1 MGFFA
6 ATEGFSSGDEGGL
19 SRPSRVFCEERSLPA
34 VGRAGRRGKAFIV
47 GFSDARPSKRL
58 EREVVARTR
67 NICGVVEWGTVPYA
81 QACAWQAELV
91 ARRKAGEIPDLLILC
106 QHPPVI
112 TLGRNARRENLL
124 LPEEE
129 LARRGVEVHAT
140 NRGGD
145 VTFHGPGQLVGYPI
159 IDLSGWRKDVVAYV
173 RALEEVLIRTASELG
188 VEAGRKAA
196 PRQKRQLYTGVWVG
210 EEKLAAIG
218 VHISRW
224 VTSHG
229 FALNVATDVS
239 YFDLIVPCGIADKGV
254 ASLACLLK
262 SALTA
267 PSSAHGPVLPV
278 PSRVEGRSRR
288 ERGRGIPLAPTGGSP
303 STSLPS
309 TLLGTGSGQA
319 GQGSRWPERNRDST
333 LMAAVKPAVAKHF
346 GEVFDRT
353 MEIVEPDQWEAW
365 LGAQSAAVS

>member
-1 MGFFA
+1 M
-6 ATEGFSSGDEGGL
+6 
-19 SRPSRVFCEERSLPA
+19 EE
-34 VGRAGRRGKAFIV
+34 K
-47 GFSDARPSKRL
+47 K
-58 EREVVARTR
+58 
-67 NICGVVEWGTVPYA
+67 ICGVVEWGTVPYV
-81 QACAWQAELV
+81 QTCARQAELV

-129 LARRGVEVHAT
+129 LARRGVEVHAS

-173 RALEEVLIRTASELG
+173 RALEEVLIRTASTVG

-196 PRQKRQLYTGVWVG
+196 PQQKRQFYTGVWVG

-229 FALNVATDVS
+229 FALNVTTDVS
-239 YFDLIVPCGIADKGV
+239 YFDLIVPCGISDKSV
-254 ASLACLLK
+254 TSL
-262 SALTA
+262 
-267 PSSAHGPVLPV
+267 
-278 PSRVEGRSRR
+278 
-288 ERGRGIPLAPTGGSP
+288 ERLCEPGGGGP
-303 STSLPS
+303 STPLR
-309 TLLGTGSGQA
+309 TGRWA
-319 GQGSRWPERNRDST
+319 GQKGTE
-333 LMAAVKPAVAKHF
+333 LMDQAKAAVVESF

-365 LGAQSAAVS
+365 LGAQPAATS

>member
-1 MGFFA
+1 M
-6 ATEGFSSGDEGGL
+6 
-19 SRPSRVFCEERSLPA
+19 EE
-34 VGRAGRRGKAFIV
+34 K
-47 GFSDARPSKRL
+47 K
-58 EREVVARTR
+58 
-67 NICGVVEWGTVPYA
+67 ICGVVEWGVVPYA

-91 ARRKAGEIPDLLILC
+91 ARRKAGEISDLLILC

-124 LPEEE
+124 LSEEE
-129 LARRGVEVHAT
+129 LARRGVEVHT
-140 NRGGD
+140 SNRGGD

-196 PRQKRQLYTGVWVG
+196 PQQKRQFYTGVWVG

-229 FALNVATDVS
+229 FALNVTTDVS

-254 ASLACLLK
+254 
-262 SALTA
+262 
-267 PSSAHGPVLPV
+267 
-278 PSRVEGRSRR
+278 
-288 ERGRGIPLAPTGGSP
+288 
-303 STSLPS
+303 TSLERLCEPS
-309 TLLGTGSGQA
+309 GMPRPHPLRFRSGQA
-319 GQGSRWPERNRDST
+319 GQGSRGAGQKGTE
-333 LMAAVKPAVAKHF
+333 LMEQVKAAVVESF
-346 GEVFDRT
+346 GEVFGRT

-365 LGAQSAAVS
+365 LGAQPAAAS

>member
-1 MGFFA
+1 M
-6 ATEGFSSGDEGGL
+6 
-19 SRPSRVFCEERSLPA
+19 VEE
-34 VGRAGRRGKAFIV
+34 K
-47 GFSDARPSKRL
+47 
-58 EREVVARTR
+58 

-91 ARRKAGEIPDLLILC
+91 ARRKAGEIPDLLIFC

-129 LARRGVEVHAT
+129 LARRGVEVHAS

-173 RALEEVLIRTASELG
+173 RALEEVLIRTAREFG
-188 VEAGRKAA
+188 IEAGRKAA
-196 PRQKRQLYTGVWVG
+196 PRQKRQFYTGVWVG

-224 VTSHG
+224 ITSHG
-229 FALNVATDVS
+229 FALNVATDLG
-239 YFDLIVPCGIADKGV
+239 YFDLIVPCGISDKGV
-254 ASLACLLK
+254 
-262 SALTA
+262 
-267 PSSAHGPVLPV
+267 
-278 PSRVEGRSRR
+278 
-288 ERGRGIPLAPTGGSP
+288 
-303 STSLPS
+303 TSLVRLCEP
-309 TLLGTGSGQA
+309 GGGGRWA
-319 GQGSRWPERNRDST
+319 GQKGTE
-333 LMAAVKPAVAKHF
+333 LMDRAKAAVVESF

-365 LGAQSAAVS
+365 LGAQPAAAS

>member
-1 MGFFA
+1 M
-6 ATEGFSSGDEGGL
+6 
-19 SRPSRVFCEERSLPA
+19 EE
-34 VGRAGRRGKAFIV
+34 K
-47 GFSDARPSKRL
+47 K
-58 EREVVARTR
+58 
-67 NICGVVEWGTVPYA
+67 ICGVVEWGVVPYA

-91 ARRKAGEIPDLLILC
+91 ARRKAGEIPDLLVLC

-129 LARRGVEVHAT
+129 LARRGVEVHAS

-159 IDLSGWRKDVVAYV
+159 IDLSGWRKDVAAYV
-173 RALEEVLIRTASELG
+173 RALEEVLIRTASTVG

-224 VTSHG
+224 ITSHG
-229 FALNVATDVS
+229 FALNVTTDVN
-239 YFDLIVPCGIADKGV
+239 YFDLIVPCGIADKSV
-254 ASLACLLK
+254 
-262 SALTA
+262 
-267 PSSAHGPVLPV
+267 
-278 PSRVEGRSRR
+278 
-288 ERGRGIPLAPTGGSP
+288 
-303 STSLPS
+303 TSLERLCEPSGILRLRPS

-333 LMAAVKPAVAKHF
+333 LMAAVKPAVVKHF

-365 LGAQSAAVS
+365 LGAQPAATS

>member
-1 MGFFA
+1 M
-6 ATEGFSSGDEGGL
+6 
-19 SRPSRVFCEERSLPA
+19 EE
-34 VGRAGRRGKAFIV
+34 K
-47 GFSDARPSKRL
+47 K
-58 EREVVARTR
+58 
-67 NICGVVEWGTVPYA
+67 ICGVVEWGTVPYA

-173 RALEEVLIRTASELG
+173 RALEEVLIRTASTVG

-254 ASLACLLK
+254 ASLARLLK
-262 SALTA
+262 SVLTA

-278 PSRVEGRSRR
+278 PSVVEGS
-288 ERGRGIPLAPTGGSP
+288 EVEGLPPVGASGIPRIRSLRL
-303 STSLPS
+303 LPS

-333 LMAAVKPAVAKHF
+333 LMAAVKPAVAEHF

>member
-1 MGFFA
+1 MEQ
-6 ATEGFSSGDEGGL
+6 ATKS
-19 SRPSRVFCEERSLPA
+19 
-34 VGRAGRRGKAFIV
+34 
-47 GFSDARPSKRL
+47 
-58 EREVVARTR
+58 
-67 NICGVVEWGTVPYA
+67 CGVVEWGTVPYA

-91 ARRKAGEIPDLLILC
+91 ARRKAGEIPDLMIFC

-112 TLGRNARRENLL
+112 TLGRNAHRENLL

-129 LARRGVEVHAT
+129 LARRGVEVHAS

-173 RALEEVLIRTASELG
+173 RALEEVLIRTASTVG

-229 FALNVATDVS
+229 FALNVTTDVS
-239 YFDLIVPCGIADKGV
+239 YFDLIVPCGISGKGV
-254 ASLACLLK
+254 ASLARLLK
-262 SALTA
+262 PAPTA
-267 PSSAHGPVLPV
+267 PSSAPGPVL
-278 PSRVEGRSRR
+278 SGVEGLPPVGAS
-288 ERGRGIPLAPTGGSP
+288 GG
-303 STSLPS
+303 
-309 TLLGTGSGQA
+309 G
-319 GQGSRWPERNRDST
+319 RWPGQKGAE
-333 LMAAVKPAVAKHF
+333 LMDQAKAAVVESF
-346 GEVFDRT
+346 GEVFGRT

-365 LGAQSAAVS
+365 LGAQPAATP

>member
-1 MGFFA
+1 M
-6 ATEGFSSGDEGGL
+6 
-19 SRPSRVFCEERSLPA
+19 
-34 VGRAGRRGKAFIV
+34 
-47 GFSDARPSKRL
+47 
-58 EREVVARTR
+58 ARTR

-81 QACAWQAELV
+81 QACARQAELV

-129 LARRGVEVHAT
+129 LARRGVEVHAS

-159 IDLSGWRKDVVAYV
+159 MDLSGWRKDVVAYV
-173 RALEEVLIRTASELG
+173 RALEEVLIRTASTVG
-188 VEAGRKAA
+188 VEAGRRTASQ
-196 PRQKRQLYTGVWVG
+196 QKRQFYTGVWVG

-224 VTSHG
+224 ITSHG
-229 FALNVATDVS
+229 FALNVTTDVS
-239 YFDLIVPCGIADKGV
+239 YFDLIVPCGIADKSV
-254 ASLACLLK
+254 
-262 SALTA
+262 
-267 PSSAHGPVLPV
+267 
-278 PSRVEGRSRR
+278 
-288 ERGRGIPLAPTGGSP
+288 
-303 STSLPS
+303 TSLERLCEPGGI
-309 TLLGTGSGQA
+309 LRLRSGQA
-319 GQGSRWPERNRDST
+319 GQGGRWAGQRGAE
-333 LMAAVKPAVAKHF
+333 LMDQAKAAVVESF

-365 LGAQSAAVS
+365 LGAQPAAAS

>member
-1 MGFFA
+1 M
-6 ATEGFSSGDEGGL
+6 
-19 SRPSRVFCEERSLPA
+19 
-34 VGRAGRRGKAFIV
+34 
-47 GFSDARPSKRL
+47 
-58 EREVVARTR
+58 ARTR

-91 ARRKAGEIPDLLILC
+91 ARRKAGEIPDLLIFC

-129 LARRGVEVHAT
+129 LARRGVEVHAS

-173 RALEEVLIRTASELG
+173 RALEEVLIRTARDFDI
-188 VEAGRKAA
+188 EAGRKAA
-196 PRQKRQLYTGVWVG
+196 PQQKRQFYTGVWVG

-224 VTSHG
+224 ITSHG
-229 FALNVATDVS
+229 FALNVATDLG
-239 YFDLIVPCGIADKGV
+239 YFDLIVPCGISGKGV
-254 ASLACLLK
+254 
-262 SALTA
+262 
-267 PSSAHGPVLPV
+267 
-278 PSRVEGRSRR
+278 
-288 ERGRGIPLAPTGGSP
+288 
-303 STSLPS
+303 TSLERLCEPNGILRLRS
-309 TLLGTGSGQA
+309 LRLRSGQA

-333 LMAAVKPAVAKHF
+333 LMAAVKPAVAEHF

-365 LGAQSAAVS
+365 LGAQPAAAS